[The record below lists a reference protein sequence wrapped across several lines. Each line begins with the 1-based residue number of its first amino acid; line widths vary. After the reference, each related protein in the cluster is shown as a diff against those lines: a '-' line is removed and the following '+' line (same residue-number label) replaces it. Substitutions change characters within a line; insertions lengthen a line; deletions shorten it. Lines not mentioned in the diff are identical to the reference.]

1 MTAPIKASDVPMQAG
16 EPQKS
21 AQWSTRIVGQGEE
34 APEQLLANPRNWRI
48 HPKHQQDALQETL
61 DRVGWVQSVIVNRV
75 TGHVIDGHLRVGL
88 AISKGEET
96 IPVSYVELD
105 DEEERLVL
113 ATLDPLA
120 GMAVT
125 DEGALKGLLGD
136 LEGELPLELTRMMDT
151 LTRQTGDVAPHQ
163 PDQEE
168 IDAEAD
174 KLETRFDGAGNQR
187 LKDVTCPECGNDFA
201 ISLDELG

>member
-61 DRVGWVQSVIVNRV
+61 DRVGWVQSVIVNRI

-120 GMAVT
+120 GVGGT
-125 DEGALKGLLGD
+125 GGGAFKGVLGG
-136 LEGELPLELTRMMDT
+136 LG
-151 LTRQTGDVAPHQ
+151 GGVAGGPYRG
-163 PDQEE
+163 
-168 IDAEAD
+168 
-174 KLETRFDGAGNQR
+174 KRGVGGGGGGGGGAGGGGGGGR
-187 LKDVTCPECGNDFA
+187 GGCAG
-201 ISLDELG
+201 G

>member
-34 APEQLLANPRNWRI
+34 APEQLLANPRNWRV

-88 AISKGEET
+88 AISKGEEA

-105 DEEERLVL
+105 EEEERLVL

-136 LEGELPLELTRMMDT
+136 LEGELPVALDRMMSA
-151 LTRQTGDVAPHQ
+151 LAGGSGGAVRPVVA
-163 PDQEE
+163 E
-168 IDAEAD
+168 DAP
-174 KLETRFDGAGNQR
+174 G
-187 LKDVTCPECGNDFA
+187 VVCPVCGHGF
-201 ISLDELG
+201 SVGG